1 MGHSCH
7 FNHEKVTRYQVT
19 VILESALRSLCYNE
33 NDYNTHSFRIGAA
46 TQEATMGKSDDEIM
60 NMGRWKSDS
69 YKRYIRIDTI
79 I

>member
-1 MGHSCH
+1 LG
-7 FNHEKVTRYQVT
+7 
-19 VILESALRSLCYNE
+19 YNE

-46 TQEATMGKSDDEIM
+46 THASKMGKCDDEIM
-60 NMGRWKSDS
+60 TMDRWKSDS